1 VTLPTSSRPGREQS
15 GAARPDRLHGGR
27 RRVSAVLAGAED
39 LIGSLSLL
47 VMVLLP
53 LAEIVSRRAFSRGIP
68 GSGPI
73 VQHLT
78 LWVGFLGAAIAAR
91 DGKLLALATGTFIP
105 AGVWRRA
112 ADAFAA
118 AFGACAAVI
127 LAIGG
132 WQMTMIEREAGTTI
146 GAGIQAWVAQLVLPI
161 AFALIAVRL
170 VWRPGFNSLN
180 PATHVDTHEPE
191 STDARLA
198 SSRDDESDAD
208 ARLKPSRYDE
218 SAERSAKIQ
227 RSAKASAE
235 RQRSIWLDRGL
246 ASLGI
251 VVGIL
256 LTRVPSL
263 IEGQAL
269 WPIWVAVVVA
279 AVAGTPLFA
288 ILGGAAA
295 LLFMRDAVTPA
306 TVLIETYSLSV
317 SPTLPAIPLFTLAGF
332 LLAEGR
338 ASERLL
344 RVFRAWFGWIPG
356 GTAVVCAVLC
366 SFFTVFTGGSG
377 VTILA
382 LGGVL
387 FPALLKDGYRERFA
401 LGLLTASGSLGLL
414 LPPAL
419 PLILYAVVAQ
429 IPIEDIF
436 IGGILPG
443 ILLTTM
449 VAAWGVREGI
459 QSGAGRY
466 PFRGGEALASLW
478 DAKWELAIPVLVLV
492 AMFSGLATAVE
503 AAALTALYALIVQA
517 FIHRDLSLSRDLP
530 RAFTECVTVIG
541 GVLIILGVAQG
552 FTSYLVNAQVPAM
565 LVDWVRGHIA
575 SRLMFLLVLNLFLLG
590 VGWLMEIFAAI
601 VVVVPLIVPLG
612 NAFGIHPVHL
622 GIIFIAN
629 LELGFLTPLVGL
641 NIFLASYRFKRPVLE
656 VCAAAL
662 PMMGILG
669 IGVLVITYIPW
680 LTTGLLAL
688 LGR

>member
-1 VTLPTSSRPGREQS
+1 VKRALVLIEDAFSS
-15 GAARPDRLHGGR
+15 
-27 RRVSAVLAGAED
+27 LA
-39 LIGSLSLL
+39 LL
-47 VMVLLP
+47 AMVILP
-53 LAEIVSRRAFSRGIP
+53 LLEILWRRALGQGIP

-105 AGVWRRA
+105 RGPWRRA
-112 ADAFAA
+112 ADILAA
-118 AFGACAAVI
+118 AFGACAALI
-127 LAIGG
+127 LAYGG
-132 WQMTMIEREAGTTI
+132 YQMVTIEREGGAII
-146 GAGIQAWVAQLVLPI
+146 GAGIPTWVAQLVLPV
-161 AFALIAVRL
+161 AFAMIAVRL
-170 VWRPGFNSLN
+170 VWRVGKPTELGAPVTDDLS
-180 PATHVDTHEPE
+180 ATGPDEG
-191 STDARLA
+191 SA
-198 SSRDDESDAD
+198 SFS
-208 ARLKPSRYDE
+208 
-218 SAERSAKIQ
+218 ER
-227 RSAKASAE
+227 RSEGAV
-235 RQRSIWLDRGL
+235 WLDRVL
-246 ASLGI
+246 ASLGL
-251 VVGIL
+251 VAGVL
-256 LTRVPSL
+256 FLRVPSIL
-263 IEGQAL
+263 QAHSI
-269 WPIWVAVVVA
+269 WPAAIVVIAA
-279 AVAGTPLFA
+279 AVLGTPLFA
-288 ILGGAAA
+288 ILGGTAA
-295 LLFMRDAVTPA
+295 LLFMHDGVTPA
-306 TVLIETYSLSV
+306 TILIEAYSLSV
-317 SPTLPAIPLFTLAGF
+317 SSTLPAIPLFTLAGF
-332 LLAEGR
+332 LLAEGK

-344 RVFRAWFGWIPG
+344 RVFRAYFGWIPG

-387 FPALLKDGYRERFA
+387 FPALLKDGYREKFS

-429 IPIEDIF
+429 IPIEDVF

-443 ILLTTM
+443 ILLTSM

-459 QSGAGRY
+459 VTGAGRY
-466 PFRGGEALASLW
+466 PFRGSEAVSATW
-478 DAKWELAIPVLVLV
+478 QAKWELAMPVLVLV

-503 AAALTALYALIVQA
+503 ASAITALYALVVQA
-517 FIHRDLSLSRDLP
+517 FIHKDLSWRTLL
-530 RAFTECVTVIG
+530 RAFSECVTVIG

-552 FTSYLVNAQVPAM
+552 FTSYLVGAQVPAK
-565 LVDWVRGHIA
+565 LVEWVRGHIN
-575 SRLMFLLVLNLFLLG
+575 SRLMFLFVLNLFLLA
-590 VGWLMEIFAAI
+590 VGWLMEIYAAI

-612 NAFGIHPVHL
+612 AAFGINPVHL
-622 GIIFIAN
+622 GIIFLAN

-669 IGVLVITYIPW
+669 IGVLVITYVPW
-680 LTTGLLAL
+680 LTTGILSL

>member
-1 VTLPTSSRPGREQS
+1 MS
-15 GAARPDRLHGGR
+15 AR
-27 RRVSAVLAGAED
+27 AVLARVED
-39 LIGSLSLL
+39 AIGSLALL

-68 GSGPI
+68 ASGPI

-105 AGVWRRA
+105 RGWPRRA
-112 ADAFAA
+112 AAVLAA
-118 AFGACAAVI
+118 AFGAGSAIV
-127 LAIGG
+127 LAWGG
-132 WQMTMIEREAGTTI
+132 WQMAALEREAATTI
-146 GAGIQAWVAQLVLPI
+146 GAGIPAWIAQIVLPI
-161 AFALIAVRL
+161 AFALIAIRL
-170 VWRPGFNSLN
+170 VWRPGFNALN
-180 PATHVDTHEPE
+180 PADNAAD
-191 STDARLA
+191 STA
-198 SSRDDESDAD
+198 SGVHPAD
-208 ARLKPSRYDE
+208 KPST
-218 SAERSAKIQ
+218 ARSMWVDRALAAFGVAAAI
-227 RSAKASAE
+227 AL
-235 RQRSIWLDRGL
+235 IWM
-246 ASLGI
+246 
-251 VVGIL
+251 
-256 LTRVPSL
+256 PSL
-263 IEGQAL
+263 IEGRPL
-269 WPIWVAVVVA
+269 WPVWVLIA
-279 AVAGTPLFA
+279 AASVAGAPLFA
-288 ILGGAAA
+288 LLGGTAA
-295 LLFMRDAVTPA
+295 LLFMHDGVTPA
-306 TVLIETYSLSV
+306 TILIETYALSV

-344 RVFRAWFGWIPG
+344 RVFRALFGWIPG

-387 FPALLKDGYRERFA
+387 FPALLRDGYRERFA

-429 IPIEDIF
+429 IPIQDIF

-443 ILLTTM
+443 ILLTSM

-459 QSGAGRY
+459 VSGAGRY
-466 PFRGGEALASLW
+466 PFRLPEAAAAMW
-478 DAKWELAIPVLVLV
+478 EAKWELAMPALVLV

-503 AAALTALYALIVQA
+503 ASAVTALYALVVQA
-517 FIHRDLSLSRDLP
+517 FIHRDLSIRRDLL

-541 GVLIILGVAQG
+541 GVLIILGVAVG
-552 FTSYLVNAQVPAM
+552 LTNYLVGAQVPAR
-565 LVDWVRGHIA
+565 LLEWARGHIT
-575 SRLMFLLVLNLFLLG
+575 SRLMFLLVLNVFLLA

-612 NAFGIHPVHL
+612 AAFGIHPVHL

-641 NIFLASYRFKRPVLE
+641 NIFLASYRFRRPVLE
-656 VCAAAL
+656 VCGAAL
-662 PMMGILG
+662 PMMAILG
-669 IGVLVITYIPW
+669 IGVLVITYVPW

-688 LGR
+688 FGRS

>member
-1 VTLPTSSRPGREQS
+1 VS
-15 GAARPDRLHGGR
+15 GDAGSHTPILEPVPRTGIAALAA
-27 RRVSAVLAGAED
+27 AVEDSIASLAL
-39 LIGSLSLL
+39 LI
-47 VMVLLP
+47 MVVLP
-53 LAEIVSRRAFSRGIP
+53 LLEIVVRRAFGVGVP

-78 LWVGFLGAAIAAR
+78 LWVGFLGAAMAAR

-105 AGVWRRA
+105 PGRWRRA
-112 ADAFAA
+112 ANVIAA
-118 AFGACAAVI
+118 AFGAWSAVV
-127 LAIGG
+127 LAWGG
-132 WQMTMIEREAGTTI
+132 WQMASIERETGTTI
-146 GAGIQAWVAQLVLPI
+146 GAGIPTWIAQIVLPI
-161 AFALIAVRL
+161 AFALIAL
-170 VWRPGFNSLN
+170 
-180 PATHVDTHEPE
+180 
-191 STDARLA
+191 RLA
-198 SSRDDESDAD
+198 WRSGDVSRSG
-208 ARLKPSRYDE
+208 AR
-218 SAERSAKIQ
+218 AAWI
-227 RSAKASAE
+227 
-235 RQRSIWLDRGL
+235 DRAL
-246 ASLGI
+246 AAVGI
-251 VVGIL
+251 VLGL
-256 LTRVPSL
+256 LCVWKPALVSL
-263 IEGQAL
+263 AFGSGGRSL
-269 WPIWVAVVVA
+269 WPIFTVVIA
-279 AVAGTPLFA
+279 AALAGTPLFA
-288 ILGGAAA
+288 ILGGTAA
-295 LLFMRDAVTPA
+295 LLFMRDGVTPA

-332 LLAEGR
+332 LLAEGH

-344 RVFRAWFGWIPG
+344 RVFRAFFGWIPG

-387 FPALLKDGYRERFA
+387 FPALIKDGYRERFS

-443 ILLTTM
+443 ILLTSM

-459 QSGAGRY
+459 VSKAGRVS
-466 PFRGGEALASLW
+466 FRGGEAMASLW
-478 DAKWELAIPVLVLV
+478 AAKWELAMPALVLV

-503 AAALTALYALIVQA
+503 ASALTALYALVVQA
-517 FIHRDLSLSRDLP
+517 FIHRDISLRRDLP
-530 RAFTECVTVIG
+530 RAFTECVVVIG
-541 GVLIILGVAQG
+541 GVLIILGVAVG
-552 FTSYLVNAQVPAM
+552 LTNYLVGAQVPVR
-565 LVDWVRGHIA
+565 LLDWAKGNIT
-575 SRLMFLLVLNLFLLG
+575 SRLTFLLVLNLFLLV

-612 NAFGIHPVHL
+612 AAFGIHPVHL

-656 VCAAAL
+656 VCVAAL
-662 PMMGILG
+662 PMMAILG
-669 IGVLVITYIPW
+669 IGVLVITYVPW
-680 LTTGLLAL
+680 LTTGLLTL